1 MRTSVRSFSFCGIL
15 IHKKL
20 VIIVITIIIIVGTT
34 TYDGNEFLWKD
45 PGNEV
50 VVVTEQMENDTL
62 WKTDSSLSFET

>member
-1 MRTSVRSFSFCGIL
+1 MRTSVSSFSFCGIL

-20 VIIVITIIIIVGTT
+20 VIIIITIIIIVGAS

-50 VVVTEQMENDTL
+50 VVVPNKLQNDAL